1 MSQQRLDE
9 ALEAY
14 LAAREELI
22 LATEERVW
30 EQLPAETS
38 QVIVQWVDDV
48 DSSRLWFEQAL
59 DADGEVLVGES
70 TDTGDVYDDVDQ
82 LVSGL
87 ADDWDSADSRYLRT
101 QNRLGIDDGMWFVLS
116 RDALRAPVTTL
127 AQDQP
132 ESAAA

>member
-9 ALEAY
+9 AQKTY
-14 LAAREELI
+14 LAAHEELI
-22 LATEERVW
+22 AATEERVW

-38 QVIVQWVDDV
+38 QVVVQWVDDV

-59 DADGEVLVGES
+59 DADGEVLVDES

-101 QNRLGIDDGMWFVLS
+101 KNRAGVDDGMWFVLD
-116 RDALRAPVTTL
+116 REERRAPV
-127 AQDQP
+127 AQDEP
-132 ESAAA
+132 ERAAA

>member
-9 ALEAY
+9 AVEAY
-14 LAAREELI
+14 LVAREELI
-22 LATEERVW
+22 AATEERVW
-30 EQLPAETS
+30 EQLPAETT

-59 DADGEVLVGES
+59 DADGEVLVDES

-101 QNRLGIDDGMWFVLS
+101 QNREGIDDGMWFVLS

-132 ESAAA
+132 ETAAA